1 MTALEKLGYA
11 RVEFESAALAYAD
24 AVREYLALAKIGE
37 AMP

>member
-1 MTALEKLGYA
+1 MTPLEKL
-11 RVEFESAALAYAD
+11 ESARAEFDAAVLAYAY